1 MKMVDSK
8 GSHQLSV
15 IDRQKIQLT
24 GVVHVESFDDDAVI
38 LETKLGGLVIKG
50 HKLFVNQLDVQQG
63 NLSIEGI
70 VTNIQYYD
78 ENKGMKGKSKGFFE
92 RLLK

>member
-1 MKMVDSK
+1 MVESK
-8 GSHQLSV
+8 SGHQLSV
-15 IDRQKIQLT
+15 IDRKKIQLT
-24 GVVHVESFDDDAVI
+24 GVVHVESFDVDEVI

-50 HKLFVNQLDVQQG
+50 QKLHVNQLDVQQG

-70 VTNIQYYD
+70 VTGILYYD
-78 ENKGMKGKSKGFFE
+78 ETRGMKGKGKGFLQ